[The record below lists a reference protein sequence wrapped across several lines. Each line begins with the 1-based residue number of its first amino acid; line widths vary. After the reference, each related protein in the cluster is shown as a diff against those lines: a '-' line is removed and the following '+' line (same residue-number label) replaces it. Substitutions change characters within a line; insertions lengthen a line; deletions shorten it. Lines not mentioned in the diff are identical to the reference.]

1 MLQHNAKQNPL
12 PSGMWSIKR
21 IILGSIL
28 LGLWTLTAI
37 IKVRSLIY
45 EQYSSGILLF
55 LGYALVIF
63 ALLIWMIVA
72 GSRANNKARG

>member
-1 MLQHNAKQNPL
+1 V
-12 PSGMWSIKR
+12 KR

-55 LGYALVIF
+55 LGYALVIV

-72 GSRANNKARG
+72 GSRAKNKARG

>member
-1 MLQHNAKQNPL
+1 M
-12 PSGMWSIKR
+12 KR
-21 IILGSIL
+21 IISGSIL
-28 LGLWTLTAI
+28 LGLWTLTTI

>member
-1 MLQHNAKQNPL
+1 M
-12 PSGMWSIKR
+12 KR

-28 LGLWTLTAI
+28 LGLWTLTTI

>member
-1 MLQHNAKQNPL
+1 M
-12 PSGMWSIKR
+12 KR

>member
-1 MLQHNAKQNPL
+1 M
-12 PSGMWSIKR
+12 KR

-72 GSRANNKARG
+72 GSRS

>member
-1 MLQHNAKQNPL
+1 V
-12 PSGMWSIKR
+12 KR

>member
-1 MLQHNAKQNPL
+1 MGIPKAYPENPCTL
-12 PSGMWSIKR
+12 V
-21 IILGSIL
+21 LGS
-28 LGLWTLTAI
+28 
-37 IKVRSLIY
+37 VNY

>member
-1 MLQHNAKQNPL
+1 M
-12 PSGMWSIKR
+12 KR

-72 GSRANNKARG
+72 GSRANNKAR